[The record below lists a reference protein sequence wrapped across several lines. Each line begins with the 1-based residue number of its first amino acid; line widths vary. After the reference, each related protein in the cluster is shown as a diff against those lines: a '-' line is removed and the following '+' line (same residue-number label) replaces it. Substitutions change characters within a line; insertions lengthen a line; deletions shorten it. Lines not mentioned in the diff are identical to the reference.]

1 MDKIKIEK
9 IGDEDLKQMGVF
21 AWPTWE
27 KEPSTFDWHYDD
39 TEKCFILE
47 GRVRVEPN
55 DGDAVEF
62 GPGDFVTFPKGMD
75 CVWKVSEAVRKHYKF
90 E

>member
-1 MDKIKIEK
+1 MRQIKKEK
-9 IGDEDLKQMGVF
+9 KTEEELRKMGVF
-21 AWPTWE
+21 SWPTWE

-39 TEKCFILE
+39 TEMCYILE
-47 GRVRVEPN
+47 GQVRVEPK
-55 DGDAVEF
+55 DGKAVEF

-75 CVWKVSEAVRKHYKF
+75 CVWKVSKPVRKHYKF